1 MNSDDVLTWDQI
13 THSLAAAAGA
23 EADIVHVPSDVIAA
37 ADPDWG
43 AGLLGDKLAQAW
55 RPGG

>member
-1 MNSDDVLTWDQI
+1 MPGLRVLI
-13 THSLAAAAGA
+13 TGALAAATGA
-23 EADIVHVPSDVIAA
+23 AADILHVPSDVIAA